1 MAQRIA
7 DIEGKG
13 SKTPQDEAE
22 LASLQVPVP
31 LPVTTYVAELP
42 PIHTIYVKRLG
53 SNSKLIKFYYP
64 DPNSVYWM
72 QNIVKKLGSLLD

>member
-22 LASLQVPVP
+22 LASLQVP

-53 SNSKLIKFYYP
+53 SNSKLLKFYYP

>member
-22 LASLQVPVP
+22 LASLQVP

-42 PIHTIYVKRLG
+42 PIHTIYVKRLR

-72 QNIVKKLGSLLD
+72 QNIVKS

>member
-22 LASLQVPVP
+22 LASLQVP

-72 QNIVKKLGSLLD
+72 QNIVKKLGSL

>member
-22 LASLQVPVP
+22 LASLQVP